1 MSKKAESPSPPEP
14 STKARK
20 ERVLHT
26 RIPAVLEQ
34 ELKDLAENL
43 RVPVSNVVRTIL
55 EDAVDALD
63 VVGRR
68 AESEL
73 RDVAERLGEG
83 RGRLRRGRAE
93 APSAEAPVIEAPL
106 ARVIGYQALRLA
118 RDEAC
123 TLCGVAL
130 PRGTEAHLGI
140 RDDGGPRVLLG
151 DECLPF
157 RAKQGASD
165 HDQSGTTPPEEES

>member
-1 MSKKAESPSPPEP
+1 MPKTPDPQSPPDAPEP
-14 STKARK
+14 PVKTRK

-55 EDAVDALD
+55 EDAVNTVD

-73 RDVAERLGEG
+73 RGVAERFGQG
-83 RGRLRRGRAE
+83 RRRPRRLPAWQQDYRTYDFTSDGRLVCSWR
-93 APSAEAPVIEAPL
+93 
-106 ARVIGYQALRLA
+106 
-118 RDEAC
+118 
-123 TLCGVAL
+123 T
-130 PRGTEAHLGI
+130 GTEAHLGI

-157 RAKQGASD
+157 RAKSGASD
-165 HDQSGTTPPEEES
+165 NDGSHLGDSVSPEEES

>member
-1 MSKKAESPSPPEP
+1 MSDDDRPDADKAD
-14 STKARK
+14 KK

-26 RIPAVLEQ
+26 RVPAVLEQ
-34 ELKDLAENL
+34 ELKALARNL

-55 EDAVDALD
+55 EDAVNTVD

-73 RDVAERLGEG
+73 REAAERFG
-83 RGRLRRGRAE
+83 RERSAR
-93 APSAEAPVIEAPL
+93 APSPKERSRAPSTPL
-106 ARVIGYQALRLA
+106 AGVIGYQTLRLA
-118 RDEAC
+118 RDEMC
-123 TLCGVAL
+123 SLCGASL
-130 PRGTEAHLGI
+130 PLGTEAHLGM

-157 RAKQGASD
+157 RARKSAD
-165 HDQSGTTPPEEES
+165 